1 MTKCTRADNIVDTE
15 SGQESVSKHLRKRF
29 CTFPH
34 LEIMISQL
42 QNKSM
47 SPARAQ
53 VEIIYVG
60 LTDMSVLE
68 RRDPKKGVLLLW
80 KERVAVV
87 QIDISRWY
95 ILYYP

>member
-1 MTKCTRADNIVDTE
+1 
-15 SGQESVSKHLRKRF
+15 
-29 CTFPH
+29 
-34 LEIMISQL
+34 
-42 QNKSM
+42 M